1 MFFKSVSV
9 LGMIPLAL
17 GKGMNIAG
25 GDFGCA
31 IDGTCPTGSTQ
42 LPLSSLGGGDG
53 LGQMQ
58 HFVSDDQMNIF
69 RLPVSWQFLVNNQL
83 GGTLDSTN
91 FGKYDQLMQACLGT
105 GTYCAIDI
113 HNFARWN
120 NQIIGQ
126 SSGVTNGQFTSL
138 WTQLATK
145 YASSTKVIF
154 GLMNEPHDLD
164 VPTWATT
171 VQAAVTAIRNAGA
184 SSQMILMPG
193 TNFASAGQFVSSGSA
208 DALLAITNPD
218 GSTTGLIYDLHK
230 YLDVDNS
237 GTHAECTTDNIAD
250 AFQIAADYLRT
261 NGRQAL
267 CFTDFCAQNAF
278 LNANSDVFLG
288 YIAWAAGS
296 FATSYVLSLTP
307 SKSNGKFVD
316 NALASQCVV
325 SPWLNAGTATVAAST
340 VSRVATSTRTS
351 TLANTVAT
359 NMVTSAPVSNAAAST
374 TSASGSGISPSKV
387 AAGAS
392 TLATSISN
400 ATATAGTGN
409 FSASATATASQI
421 VSTAGA
427 GMRRYTGGLLAG
439 SLFVALL
446 L

>member
-1 MFFKSVSV
+1 
-9 LGMIPLAL
+9 
-17 GKGMNIAG
+17 MNIAG

-31 IDGTCPTGSTQ
+31 IDGTCPTSSTQ
-42 LPLSSLGGGDG
+42 LPLSALGGGDG

-58 HFVSDDQMNIF
+58 HFVSDDKMNIF
-69 RLPVSWQFLVNNQL
+69 RFPVSWQFLVNNQL

-91 FGKYDQLMQACLGT
+91 FGKYDQLVQACLGT

-126 SSGVTNGQFTSL
+126 SPGVTNDQFTSL

-164 VPTWATT
+164 VPTRATT
-171 VQAAVTAIRNAGA
+171 VQVAVTAIRNAGA

-208 DALLAITNPD
+208 DALLAVTNPY

-267 CFTDFCAQNAF
+267 VSETGAGSTSSCFTDFCAQNAF
-278 LNANSDVFLG
+278 LNENSDVFLG

-296 FATSYVLSLTP
+296 FATSYVLHPQSQTESSLTTP
-307 SKSNGKFVD
+307 SRP
-316 NALASQCVV
+316 NA
-325 SPWLNAGTATVAAST
+325 
-340 VSRVATSTRTS
+340 
-351 TLANTVAT
+351 
-359 NMVTSAPVSNAAAST
+359 
-374 TSASGSGISPSKV
+374 
-387 AAGAS
+387 
-392 TLATSISN
+392 
-400 ATATAGTGN
+400 
-409 FSASATATASQI
+409 
-421 VSTAGA
+421 
-427 GMRRYTGGLLAG
+427 
-439 SLFVALL
+439 
-446 L
+446 